1 MSFNRPLALLAILAI
16 TVLLSVWLVQ
26 PPRALPLDAPADR
39 FSAERALEQLEVLIG
54 DGSARPVGTPAN
66 KAGQQRIAEAFAD
79 LGLQSETI
87 TQTTCRQSESW
98 SYVSCTSVN
107 NILAPVINGEGPAV
121 VLMAH
126 HDSVP
131 TGPGAADDSH
141 GVAIIMEIARILKA
155 EGPSGRPVMALITDG
170 EEEGLLGAKA
180 FFEEQG
186 LIEGIGAVINVEAR
200 GNQGPSFLFETTPG
214 GAWMVKE
221 YAAHAKRPSASSLTQ
236 TIYEMLPNDTD
247 LTMVKGKGIAGANFA
262 FLDRLPHYHTHLDN
276 IENLSPDSVQHQGEN
291 MLAMTRAMIA
301 ADLTDMPE
309 ENAIYSDLWSYGFF
323 YAPQGWALPLGL
335 LALALIAVAAFIS
348 SRGEPMQPLKI
359 VASVFV
365 LPLCALLAAAG
376 GFAIYSLAGLMTP
389 SPGWATPT
397 ILIAGLV
404 IAVWAS
410 IAITGASLARFAGEK
425 LSLFAPWL
433 MIAAIAC
440 VIAFTLPGA
449 SVLLL
454 LPALAA
460 GMILLI
466 GAFLDR
472 TETKWIS
479 TGLAGL
485 LFVAFIAPVA
495 VSNIAALTGEMHV
508 AMTVPLALA
517 AATLVPL
524 AIIRKQGL
532 LISGGAVVLVLIA
545 AVVLGLQPSY
555 TPMMPKGQNIIHATD
570 YRDGTS
576 QWRIRSDTPLP
587 DELARSADFS
597 AEPGPYVD
605 ALFASAYVAEA
616 EGTTPPPA
624 PSLTVEER
632 TADNGRTLVLS
643 VDGSEDLNRP
653 WFTRLLIPVE
663 AQPVAVRVNGV
674 RTEFLPDDKAI
685 DGYHVFVCQAVCGRV
700 WVELAATAQTD
711 WVVTNWYNGLPEG
724 SAYMDEARPDW
735 MTPIH
740 DGDFTVAIAEQ
751 RL

>member
-1 MSFNRPLALLAILAI
+1 MSFIRPLALLAVLAI
-16 TVLLSVWLVQ
+16 TVFLSVWIVQ

-39 FSAERALEQLEVLIG
+39 FSATRALEQLEFLIG

-66 KAGQQRIAEAFAD
+66 KAGQERIADAFAD
-79 LGLQSETI
+79 LGLQAEII
-87 TQTTCRQSESW
+87 TQTTCRDSANW
-98 SYVSCTSVN
+98 SIIRCTEVD
-107 NILAPVINGEGPAV
+107 NILVPIIDGDGPAV

-131 TGPGAADDSH
+131 TGPGAADDTH

-155 EGPSGRPVMALITDG
+155 EGSSGAPVMALITDG

-180 FFEEQG
+180 FFEEQDM
-186 LIEGIGAVINVEAR
+186 IEGIGAVINVEAR

-214 GAWMVKE
+214 GAWMVQD
-221 YAAHAKRPSASSLTQ
+221 YASYAKRPSASSLTQ

-323 YAPQGWALPLGL
+323 YAPESWALPLGL
-335 LALALIAVAAFIS
+335 LALVLIAVAGFIA
-348 SRGEPMQPLKI
+348 SRGERVQPLKI
-359 VASVFV
+359 LASLFI

-376 GFAIYSLAGLMTP
+376 GFVVYMLAGMMAP
-389 SPGWATPT
+389 SPGWATPA

-410 IAITGASLARFAGEK
+410 LTITGASLARFTGEK
-425 LSLFAPWL
+425 LSLFIPWL
-433 MIAAIAC
+433 TIAGIASTL
-440 VIAFTLPGA
+440 ALLLPGA
-449 SVLLL
+449 SILLL
-454 LPALAA
+454 LPVLAA
-460 GMILLI
+460 GIILLI

-479 TGLAGL
+479 ASLAGL

-517 AATLVPL
+517 AVTLMPL
-524 AIIRKQGL
+524 AIARKQGL

-545 AVVLGLQPSY
+545 GIALGLQPSY
-555 TPMMPKGQNIIHATD
+555 SPMMPKGQNIIHATD

-576 QWRIRSDTPLP
+576 QWRIRSSTPLP
-587 DELARSADFS
+587 DELAQGADFS
-597 AEPGPYVD
+597 AEPAAGVS
-605 ALFASAYVAEA
+605 ALFSSAYVADA

-624 PSLTVEER
+624 PSLTAEER

-643 VDGSEDLNRP
+643 VDGSEGLDRP

-663 AQPVAVRVNGV
+663 AEPVAVRVNGI
-674 RTEFLPDDKAI
+674 RTEFLADDKAI
-685 DGYHVFVCQAVCGRV
+685 DGYHVFVCQAACGRV

-711 WVVTNWYNGLPEG
+711 WVVTSWYNGLPDG
-724 SAYMDEARPDW
+724 GDYMDEARPDW